1 METAIYTIGLIVAGM
16 YIILSFDDLIWDI
29 ITLFTR
35 NRSEKIKI
43 DALNEVPPKL
53 LAIGIAAWHEENVIG
68 DVIDH
73 LIASVQYPKS
83 MYYVFLGAY
92 PNDEKTIAVAKQ
104 LEETYPNVIMVVNEN
119 DGPTNKADNINSI
132 IAHMHRFETERGW
145 EFASITVH
153 DSEDVVHPYEFKV
166 TNYLLNRYEILQFPV
181 FPLQNMPKLS
191 NMFKNMTVGT
201 YADEFAENHFRTMS
215 SRDNTN
221 AFVPSAGTGFVISKT
236 ILEKH
241 RYKDLFPENSLT
253 EDYKLSLTLAQEGNN
268 VHYVLEK
275 VPRLNDSGKV
285 VWEYISTRSMFPLT
299 FKAAVKQKTRWVY
312 GITMQSFRFSEIFTT
327 KNISR
332 SGRYFMYKDLKA
344 KIANLTIFP
353 GYAVFIYFIVSLF
366 ISIPVMYPMCSFS
379 WWLCVFLT
387 FLMIERQILRAVA
400 IKNVYG
406 WKSVFIACLLPPILP
421 IRLVWGNIINFTATF
436 RAWKQYFFRPKTKSH
451 ASGKEVWAK
460 TDHEFLKKNVLQ
472 RYYRTVGDIL
482 LEKQYIDAEMLK
494 TGLGNAEL
502 NGRKIGEELL
512 SENMITEEQLT
523 DALAFVHHTLY
534 FPIKKQHVN
543 QEYAALFD
551 RELLTCLTA
560 FPILLTRDGFVIAF
574 SHDSPEDAA
583 SQLEKRYNIKVHTV
597 YSTNDRI
604 EKALEMLYSDEI
616 IPFACSIICQ
626 MYYQEKIEFEQ
637 ILLVYKYNHN
647 MSESDMDILSDM
659 GLYQR
664 IS

>member
-1 METAIYTIGLIVAGM
+1 MESAIYTIGLIVAGM

-35 NRSEKIKI
+35 NRSKKIKI
-43 DALNEVPPKL
+43 DTLNEVPPKL

-73 LIASVQYPKS
+73 LIASVEYPRS
-83 MYYVFLGAY
+83 MYYVFLGVY
-92 PNDEKTIAVAKQ
+92 PNDDRTIAVAKR
-104 LEETYPNVIMVVNEN
+104 LEETYSNVIMVEN
-119 DGPTNKADNINSI
+119 ANKGPTNKADNINSMI
-132 IAHMHRFETERGW
+132 KHLHKFEAEHGW
-145 EFASITVH
+145 EFASLTIH
-153 DSEDVVHPYEFKV
+153 DSEDIVHPYEFKI
-166 TNYLLNRYEILQFPV
+166 TNYLLDQYDILQFPV

-191 NMFKNMTVGT
+191 NMFENMTVGT

-236 ILEKH
+236 ILQQP
-241 RYKDLFPENSLT
+241 RNNGLFPENSLT
-253 EDYKLSLTLAQEGNN
+253 EDYKLSLTLAQEGTN

-275 VPRLNDSGKV
+275 VPRLNDAGKV
-285 VWEYISTRSMFPLT
+285 VWDYISTRSMFPRT

-312 GITMQSFRFSEIFTT
+312 GITMQSFKFKEIFTS

-366 ISIPVMYPMCSFS
+366 VSIPVMYPMCSFS

-421 IRLVWGNIINFTATF
+421 MRLVWGNIINFTATF
-436 RAWKQYFFRPKTKSH
+436 RAWKQYLFRPKTKSH

-482 LEKQYIDAEMLK
+482 LEKQYIDTDTLK
-494 TGLGNAEL
+494 IGLEKAKL

-512 SENMITEEQLT
+512 SENMITEEQLS

-551 RELLTCLTA
+551 RDLLTSMTA
-560 FPILLTRDGFVIAF
+560 FPLLLTRDGFVIAF
-574 SHDSPEDAA
+574 SHNSPEDAA
-583 SQLEKRYNIKVHTV
+583 SQLEKEYNIKVHSI
-597 YSTNDRI
+597 YSTNDKI
-604 EKALEMLYSDEI
+604 KKALEMLYADTAI
-616 IPFACSIICQ
+616 QFMCKIVCQ
-626 MYYQEKIEFEQ
+626 MYYQEKINFEQ
-637 ILLVYKYNHN
+637 LLLVYKYNLN
-647 MSESDMDILSDM
+647 MSDSDTEILSYM

-664 IS
+664 AF